1 MIGSVPINLIGP
13 LTWEEVKMNNLAR
26 SVKTF
31 SQMVSL
37 LLGEDFIRPIEK
49 VMKEYP
55 YSIYHY

>member
-1 MIGSVPINLIGP
+1 
-13 LTWEEVKMNNLAR
+13 MNNLTR